1 MAKLASLVLIFGLV
15 TTLLLLT
22 SYQAMSQEVE
32 DESEFNYDENSEKGP
47 QHWGDIKP
55 EWFMCKNGT
64 MQSPIDLSNQTVQI
78 VSNLGLLNISYHPSN
93 ATLKNRGHDIK
104 LELIANSSYLQIN
117 GTQYVLKQLHWHS
130 PSEHTIDGKRLDLEL
145 HLVHQTPSGKTAVIG
160 VLYKI
165 GLIPDPF
172 LALLTKDL
180 MAITNSTGAEREVG
194 VVDPRIVNFRR
205 TQYYRYMGSLT
216 TPECTQNI
224 TWTVVKEVKSVRKEQ
239 IELLQVAVHDES
251 NTNARPLQPLN
262 NRLVQLNYYYGPGLG
277 PTP

>member
-1 MAKLASLVLIFGLV
+1 MAKLASLVLIFSLL
-15 TTLLLLT
+15 TTLVLLT

-32 DESEFNYDENSEKGP
+32 DESEFNYDEESKIGP
-47 QHWGDIKP
+47 QHWGDIEP
-55 EWFMCKNGT
+55 EWYLCKNGT

-78 VSNLGLLNISYHPSN
+78 VSNLGRLQINYNPSN

-104 LELIANSSYLQIN
+104 LELLANTSYLQIN
-117 GTQYVLKQLHWHS
+117 ETQYILKQLHWHS
-130 PSEHTIDGKRLDLEL
+130 PSEHTINGKRYDLEL
-145 HLVHQTPSGKTAVIG
+145 HLVHETPSGKIAVIG

-180 MAITNSTGAEREVG
+180 VAISNSTGAERAVG
-194 VVDPRIVNFRR
+194 VVDPRIVNFSRN
-205 TQYYRYMGSLT
+205 QYYRYMGSLT
-216 TPECTQNI
+216 TPACTENI
-224 TWTVVKEVKSVRKEQ
+224 TWTVVKEVKSVLKKQ

-262 NRLVQLNYYYGPGLG
+262 NRTVQLNYYWPGLG
-277 PTP
+277 PTV

>member
-1 MAKLASLVLIFGLV
+1 MAKLASLALIFSLL
-15 TTLLLLT
+15 TTLVLLT

-32 DESEFNYDENSEKGP
+32 DESEFNYDEESKIGP
-47 QHWGDIKP
+47 QHWGDIEP
-55 EWFMCKNGT
+55 EWYLCKNGI

-78 VSNLGLLNISYHPSN
+78 VNNLGRLQINYNPSN

-104 LELIANSSYLQIN
+104 LELLANTSYLQIN
-117 GTQYVLKQLHWHS
+117 ETQYILKQLHWHS
-130 PSEHTIDGKRLDLEL
+130 PSEHTINGKRYDLEL
-145 HLVHQTPSGKTAVIG
+145 HLVHETPSGKIAVIG

-180 MAITNSTGAEREVG
+180 VAISNSTGAERAVG
-194 VVDPRIVNFRR
+194 VVDPRIVNFSRN
-205 TQYYRYMGSLT
+205 QYYRYMGSLT
-216 TPECTQNI
+216 TPACTENI
-224 TWTVVKEVKSVRKEQ
+224 TWTVVKEVKSVLKKQ

-262 NRLVQLNYYYGPGLG
+262 NRLVQLNYYGPGHG
-277 PTP
+277 PTV

>member
-1 MAKLASLVLIFGLV
+1 MAKLSSLVLIFGLL
-15 TTLLLLT
+15 TTLVLLT

-32 DESEFNYDENSEKGP
+32 DESEFNYDEESEKGP

-55 EWFMCKNGT
+55 NEWFLCKNGT
-64 MQSPIDLSNQTVQI
+64 MQSPIDLSNKTVKI
-78 VSNLGLLNISYHPSN
+78 VSNLGVLQINYNPSN

-104 LELIANSSYLQIN
+104 LELIANTSSLQIN
-117 GTQYVLKQLHWHS
+117 GTRYILKQLHWHS
-130 PSEHTIDGKRLDLEL
+130 PSEHTINGKRFDLEL

-160 VLYKI
+160 VLYKT

-180 MAITNSTGAEREVG
+180 VAISNSTGAERAVG
-194 VVDPRIVNFRR
+194 VVDPRLTNFNRIH
-205 TQYYRYMGSLT
+205 YYRYMGSLT
-216 TPECTQNI
+216 TPACTQNI
-224 TWTVVKEVKSVRKEQ
+224 TWTVVKEVKSVTKEQ

-262 NRLVQLNYYYGPGLG
+262 NRLVQLNYFGPALG
-277 PTP
+277 PTA